1 MKLIIIIILLII
13 LIYIYPEEECFN
25 FDDDY
30 KCNENET
37 NYEYPESWDERCF
50 QTPPRNDIFGRY
62 KSTYQDMHYLVGY
75 AQLKYSSDKKNC
87 NISFITKVNPEIPIL
102 INSVKK
108 SAILCCT
115 YSFPVFKSLEL

>member
-1 MKLIIIIILLII
+1 MKLIIIILSII
-13 LIYIYPEEECFN
+13 IIYIFSEEVCFN
-25 FDDDY
+25 FDEDY
-30 KCNENET
+30 ICNGNEN

-87 NISFITKVNPEIPIL
+87 NISFITKVKTITNPANVVIIAC
-102 INSVKK
+102 S
-108 SAILCCT
+108 
-115 YSFPVFKSLEL
+115 SLPALPNT